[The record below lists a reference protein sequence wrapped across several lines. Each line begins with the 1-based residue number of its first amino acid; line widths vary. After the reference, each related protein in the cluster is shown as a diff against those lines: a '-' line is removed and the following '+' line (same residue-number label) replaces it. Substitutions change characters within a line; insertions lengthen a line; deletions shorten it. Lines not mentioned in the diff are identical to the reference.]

1 MLINQYLFPIELS
14 KLSDIVKNGVVKKD
28 AYNAKIKDIED
39 KILDI
44 TNLAPDTILNAKIN
58 EVKNEILSITNLAIA
73 TILNAKIMRLKA
85 KYLILLT
92 WQLSV
97 LILLLKRKHLMLVI
111 LSKKLTITQK
121 LVKLK
126 IKLLIILIVTN
137 IFQLK
142 NLISLRSENFTAR
155 QANLARKGDVANFV
169 KKLDFNNKLKDVT
182 SNKNELNEVSKKSL

>member
-28 AYNAKIKDIED
+28 AYNAKIKDTED

-182 SNKNELNEVSKKSL
+182 SNKNELNKVSKKSL

>member
-155 QANLARKGDVANFV
+155 
-169 KKLDFNNKLKDVT
+169 LKT
-182 SNKNELNEVSKKSL
+182 SKFSKKR

>member
-1 MLINQYLFPIELS
+1 
-14 KLSDIVKNGVVKKD
+14 
-28 AYNAKIKDIED
+28 
-39 KILDI
+39 
-44 TNLAPDTILNAKIN
+44 
-58 EVKNEILSITNLAIA
+58 
-73 TILNAKIMRLKA
+73 
-85 KYLILLT
+85 
-92 WQLSV
+92 
-97 LILLLKRKHLMLVI
+97 MLVI